1 MVSHVKKTSV
11 VMAAIKDNNK
21 QIIYRF
27 SLVLNSSNF
36 SKSKNDFITL
46 IKSFRRCKQNE
57 FAPPSINIITAN
69 NDANFLE
76 KH

>member
-27 SLVLNSSNF
+27 SLVSKSSNF
-36 SKSKNDFITL
+36 SKSKMIL
-46 IKSFRRCKQNE
+46 LLLLKV
-57 FAPPSINIITAN
+57 
-69 NDANFLE
+69 LE
-76 KH
+76 DVNRMSLHHHQ